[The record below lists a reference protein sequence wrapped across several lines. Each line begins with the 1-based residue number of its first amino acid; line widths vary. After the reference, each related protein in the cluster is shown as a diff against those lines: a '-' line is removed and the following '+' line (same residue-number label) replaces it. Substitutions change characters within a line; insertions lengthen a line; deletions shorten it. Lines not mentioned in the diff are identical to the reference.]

1 MAKLPNCAID
11 IESNALRPW
20 NIPDP
25 KIWLCAIG
33 TYERTIAFGLDHPE
47 CWGTDARRKKAWALL
62 GEFLLKSGRKK
73 AHNLGMEQEWFGYF
87 FGDRVLRLTEWD
99 DTMAMAFVLDEREGT
114 KSLGVQTRME
124 FGFNLKDQSRVDP
137 KRLLEYPLQ
146 DAMRYNGMDTKWTDL
161 LGRRLLPRIQADE
174 KFLRVYEQKVRTS
187 PTLVIMEA
195 KGLPVDFTYAE
206 GQAKQLLAEMTSIE
220 AKIRRCPE
228 VQKYKERFGTFS
240 VTNADHALTL
250 MRDICKR
257 DEVQQENRDGSVRW
271 TSDEEALSAIPANEV
286 PSARFILEHRAAA
299 KLYSTYIEPLIGG
312 KIVSRD
318 GLIHAK
324 YSSMRTVTGRL
335 AAEDPNMQNWPK
347 RKRKEVR
354 GVICAPDGTW
364 IIACDYGQI
373 EFRVVGMASEDE
385 VILKACWTGYDV
397 HMDWAERLVKRFG
410 RIKDLLVDEFEIDWD
425 EKGMKTLRQEM
436 KNKWVFPQ
444 LFGSS
449 TRSCAAQLHLP
460 EDVADD
466 LGADF
471 WDVFRGTKKWQEKLL
486 KSYEKNLYVETL
498 CGQRRRGPMTKNE
511 IINMPIQGTAAE
523 IVIEGMNALSEHAFV
538 IGDPTIAPSLN
549 VHDDL
554 STISA
559 DKGME
564 QRIEVIA
571 HEMCKPRFEFINVP
585 LIVEV
590 SIGKRWHELE
600 EIGKY
605 SSAKLFNLENPY
617 A

>member
-1 MAKLPNCAID
+1 MAA
-11 IESNALRPW
+11 
-20 NIPDP
+20 
-25 KIWLCAIG
+25 
-33 TYERTIAFGLDHPE
+33 
-47 CWGTDARRKKAWALL
+47 
-62 GEFLLKSGRKK
+62 
-73 AHNLGMEQEWFGYF
+73 
-87 FGDRVLRLTEWD
+87 V
-99 DTMAMAFVLDEREGT
+99 
-114 KSLGVQTRME
+114 
-124 FGFNLKDQSRVDP
+124 
-137 KRLLEYPLQ
+137 
-146 DAMRYNGMDTKWTDL
+146 
-161 LGRRLLPRIQADE
+161 
-174 KFLRVYEQKVRTS
+174 
-187 PTLVIMEA
+187 
-195 KGLPVDFTYAE
+195 
-206 GQAKQLLAEMTSIE
+206 E

-228 VQKYKERFGTFS
+228 VQKYKDRFGTFS
-240 VTNADHALTL
+240 VTNPDHALTL

-257 DEVQQENRDGSVRW
+257 DEIRREDRDGSIKW
-271 TSDEEALSAIPANEV
+271 TTDEEALALIPASEV
-286 PSARFILEHRAAA
+286 PSARFILDHRAAA
-299 KLYSTYIEPLIGG
+299 KLYGTYIEPLLGG
-312 KIVSRD
+312 KIVSVD

-347 RKRKEVR
+347 RKRREIR

-385 VILKACWTGYDV
+385 VIIKACWTGYDV
-397 HMDWAERLVKRFG
+397 HMDWAHRLIKRYG
-410 RIKDLLVDEFEIDWD
+410 RIKDLIVEEFEIDWD
-425 EKGMKTLRQEM
+425 EKGEKTLRQEM

-460 EDVADD
+460 EDVSDD

-471 WDVFRGTKKWQEKLL
+471 WDIFKATKKWQEKLL

-523 IVIEGMNALSEHAFV
+523 IVIEGMNALSERSFLLD
-538 IGDPTIAPSLN
+538 DPHLHPNLN

-554 STISA
+554 STVA
-559 DKGME
+559 PDEGLE
-564 QRIEVIA
+564 PRIDIITY
-571 HEMCKPRFEFINVP
+571 EMCKPRFDFINVP

-600 EIGKY
+600 KLGDY